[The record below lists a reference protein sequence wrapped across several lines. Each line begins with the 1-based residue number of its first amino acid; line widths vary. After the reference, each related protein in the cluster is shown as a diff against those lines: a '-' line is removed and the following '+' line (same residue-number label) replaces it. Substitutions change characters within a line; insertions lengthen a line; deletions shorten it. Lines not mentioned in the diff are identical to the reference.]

1 MKLNVNLDM
10 IRIVKLVELNTRFE
24 TVFLNIKKKHFK
36 DDLIE
41 DKCLS

>member
-1 MKLNVNLDM
+1 MKLNVNLDV

-24 TVFLNIKKKHFK
+24 TVFLNIKKKIK

-41 DKCLS
+41 DKCSS